1 MNNTNHVILCRI
13 ATLLGLVGLCRLKTP
28 GHNGTPGW
36 LPSNGKAQNHG
47 CSSPCCRMLC
57 FAAPGGVTIM
67 PQSQESAMGEPSP
80 GTSLPSG
87 RLEERLD
94 SWKEIAAYLN
104 REVTAVQRWEKRE
117 GIPVHALSQTG
128 FRLGDP

>member
-1 MNNTNHVILCRI
+1 
-13 ATLLGLVGLCRLKTP
+13 
-28 GHNGTPGW
+28 
-36 LPSNGKAQNHG
+36 
-47 CSSPCCRMLC
+47 
-57 FAAPGGVTIM
+57 
-67 PQSQESAMGEPSP
+67 MGEPSP